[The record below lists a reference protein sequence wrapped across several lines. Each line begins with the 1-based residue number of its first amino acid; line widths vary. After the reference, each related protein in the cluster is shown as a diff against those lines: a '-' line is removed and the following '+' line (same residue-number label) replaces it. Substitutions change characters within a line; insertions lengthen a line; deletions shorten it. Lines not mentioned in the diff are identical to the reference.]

1 MKKLFLLI
9 SGLVLSLA
17 INAGNIINITPT
29 SPHSANNLIAA
40 LQGASDGDVIILA
53 DGTYSENNNNIVFDK
68 NVTVKA
74 AENAH
79 PIVEVECFIKVQ
91 SNKSVSIRGIKFDGS
106 KQDATGVNSTAYTHF
121 IRVYTAGTLDLDN
134 CEFYNIGNQVIEVA
148 ESESHIDHIKIDSC
162 YFHDCTNSALYVKKG
177 SSGHLCD
184 RVDITNSTFAK
195 FSGFNGGVIAVS
207 SKGEA
212 LSDDPANDY
221 LMTVDHCTFYNCI
234 KTADNTYGV
243 IDSRKSARITVS
255 NCIFA
260 NPASLP
266 DGTYASKATQLYGGT
281 VLKCLR
287 HNVPAHRNT
296 PSSGNDINE
305 DPLFNDLANNK
316 YTYAGTYGVSMSPA
330 RGAGTDGSDLGDPRW
345 YTPVTYPSTNFASP
359 GYYCSANAAT
369 ISANVYGLSLYT
381 DSEPHYIKCNE
392 ATYNALLAKWSITA
406 TRACYISVALD
417 LGPEVGSNK
426 HIFEVKILDA
436 NSNPVGTLAEDPADP
451 DAVTAN
457 NTEANQVKT
466 LDGSIVIPE
475 AGNYSIELR
484 SIRGHGK
491 GSIKNIIL
499 TYAGGE
505 TVDIPNDEIPFE
517 DAILGNGATRD
528 LDSDPQEIHFGSV
541 SAYAQ
546 WNIHADADGIYSFTF
561 DVVGT
566 DYGKYNLLIK
576 DSENSTIYDSFKGFS
591 NSGSVTHSNILL
603 DAGDYT
609 IQVANVN
616 TGSVGYLTNIAVSA
630 TEGVFILNDNKTDD
644 GSIAAADYGTTSTRF
659 DVYLKRSFTAGK
671 YYTICVPFDSYD
683 SQLSGAF
690 GSGYEVWKMASAEQD
705 GDVINLNFEQINGDN
720 FAAGVPYIIKPTIDV
735 ENPTFSQKKILNNS
749 TTRSFTAADFVG
761 TFYKDEIPAGE
772 NNLYLQNNNL
782 YYSESSNTTIK
793 GTRAWI
799 RLKQQQGS
807 APARA
812 RIVMGGQV
820 ATDIN
825 LVNGEL
831 VNGTVKVIENGQLIL
846 IRDGKK
852 YNVMGARLQ

>member
-9 SGLVLSLA
+9 SVLVLSLA
-17 INAGNIINITPT
+17 INAGNVINITPT

-53 DGTYSENNNNIVFDK
+53 DGTYSENNNYIVFDK

-177 SSGHLCD
+177 SSAHLCD

-195 FSGFNGGVIAVS
+195 FSGFDGGVIAVS
-207 SKGEA
+207 SKNEA
-212 LSDDPANDY
+212 LDADPANDY

-234 KTADNTYGV
+234 KTDNSTYGV

-266 DGTYASKATQLYGGT
+266 DGTYASKATQMYGGT

-359 GYYCSANAAT
+359 GYYCSADAAT

-451 DAVTAN
+451 DGDTEN
-457 NTEANQVKT
+457 NKEANQVKT
-466 LDGSIVIPE
+466 FDGYIIIPE
-475 AGNYSIELR
+475 AGNYTIELR

-528 LDSDPQEIHFGSV
+528 LDEIHFGSV

-576 DSENSTIYDSFKGFS
+576 DSENSTIYDSFKGFN

-616 TGSVGYLTNIAVSA
+616 TGSVGSLTNIAVSA

-720 FAAGVPYIIKPTIDV
+720 FAAGTPYIIKTTIDV
-735 ENPTFSQKKILNNS
+735 ENPVFSNKKVCNYTYNN
-749 TTRSFTAADFVG
+749 TKSFTAADFVG

-831 VNGTVKVIENGQLIL
+831 VNGTVKVIENGQIIL